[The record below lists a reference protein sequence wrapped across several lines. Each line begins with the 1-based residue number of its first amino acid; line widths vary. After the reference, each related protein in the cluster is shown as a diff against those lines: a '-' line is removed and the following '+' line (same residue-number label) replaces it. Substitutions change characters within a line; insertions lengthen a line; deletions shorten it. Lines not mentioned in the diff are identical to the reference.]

1 MRKVGSGEGMSG
13 EGMANACNDMKRR
26 QLLVRMAAGISGAVA
41 MSAGLDPFLSSGR
54 RAFAAGEELR
64 FEHAYGETVL
74 SKPAERVVSLGYN
87 VHDALLALD
96 VVPVG
101 IRQWFG
107 NQPYGVWPWAQS
119 HLGDAKPQL
128 ISGEVSMEVV
138 AGLQPD
144 LIVAVGSGI
153 SKDEYDVLSQIAP
166 VLMQPSDK
174 PAYGTGWDDLTRMVA
189 KAVGKSELA
198 EKRIAETEAKFQAMR
213 DAHPDW
219 NGMTAVCAY
228 NFGGETGAFIGSDT
242 RASFLSELGFKPTEK
257 ILSLSETQGFY
268 ARLSP
273 EDLSPLDAD
282 LLIWVSTSD
291 KVPDIQTLPLRKTL
305 RAHTDGREVFAGEI
319 MAAALSFGSI
329 LSLPYALD
337 ALKDDI
343 VLALDGDPKTP
354 VVSSKAA
361 GLAP

>member
-1 MRKVGSGEGMSG
+1 MRKVGSGEGELYAG
-13 EGMANACNDMKRR
+13 NDMKRR
-26 QLLVRMAAGISGAVA
+26 QFLRRMAAGVSGAVA
-41 MSAGLDPFLSSGR
+41 VGAGVTPFVLSAR
-54 RAFAAGEELR
+54 TAYAAGEELH
-64 FEHAYGETVL
+64 FEHVFGETVL
-74 SKPAERVVSLGYN
+74 SNPAERIVSLGYN

-138 AGLQPD
+138 ASLQPD
-144 LIVAVGSGI
+144 LIVAVGAGI

-166 VLMQPSDK
+166 VLMQPKDR
-174 PAYGTGWDDLTRMVA
+174 PAYGTTWDELTRMVG
-189 KAVGKSELA
+189 KAVGKTDLA
-198 EKRIAETEAKFQAMR
+198 EQRIAEVDAKFQTVRA
-213 DAHPDW
+213 AHPEW
-219 NGMTAVCAY
+219 SGMTAVCAY

-242 RASFLSELGFKPTEK
+242 RATFLAELGFKPTQK
-257 ILSLSETQGFY
+257 IQSLSETQGFY

-282 LLIWVSTSD
+282 LLIWVSTTD
-291 KVPDIQTLPLRKTL
+291 KVPDIQALPLRKSL
-305 RAHTDGREVFAGEI
+305 RAHIEGREVFAGEV

-337 ALKDDI
+337 GLQDDI
-343 VLALDGDPKTP
+343 VLALDGDAKTP
-354 VVSSKAA
+354 VASSTAA

>member
-1 MRKVGSGEGMSG
+1 MRTVGSGENTAKAG
-13 EGMANACNDMKRR
+13 NDMQRR
-26 QLLVRMAAGISGAVA
+26 QVLMRMAAGISGAVA
-41 MSAGLDPFLSSGR
+41 VTAGLDPFFPSIRS
-54 RAFAAGEELR
+54 ASAADGELR
-64 FEHAYGETVL
+64 FEHVFGETVL
-74 SKPAERVVSLGYN
+74 LKPAERVVSLGYN

-107 NQPYGVWPWAQS
+107 NQPYGVWPWARS
-119 HLGDAKPQL
+119 YLGDAKPQL

-166 VLMQPSDK
+166 VLMQPKDK
-174 PAYGTGWDDLTRMVA
+174 AAYGTSWDDLTRMLG
-189 KAVGKSELA
+189 KAVGKVELA
-198 EKRIAETEAKFQAMR
+198 EKRIADVEAKFQAVR
-213 DAHPDW
+213 DAHRDW
-219 NGMTAVCAY
+219 SGMTAVCAY

-242 RASFLSELGFKPTEK
+242 RATFLSELGFKPPQK
-257 ILSLSETQGFY
+257 IQALSETQGFY

-273 EDLSPLDAD
+273 EDLSPLDAN
-282 LLIWVSTSD
+282 LLIWVSTTD
-291 KVPDIQTLPLRKTL
+291 KVPDIKALPLRNTL
-305 RAHTDGREVFAGEI
+305 RAHIEGREVFAGEV
-319 MAAALSFGSI
+319 MAAALSFGSV

-354 VVSSKAA
+354 VASSTAA

>member
-1 MRKVGSGEGMSG
+1 MRKVGSGEGL
-13 EGMANACNDMKRR
+13 ANACSDMKRR
-26 QLLVRMAAGISGAVA
+26 QLLVRMAAGLSGAVA
-41 MSAGLDPFLSSGR
+41 LGAGLDPFSSFGR
-54 RAFAAGEELR
+54 KAFAAEEELR
-64 FEHAYGETVL
+64 FEHVYGETVL

-138 AGLQPD
+138 ASLQPD
-144 LIVAVGSGI
+144 LIVAVGAGI

-166 VLMQPSDK
+166 VLMQPKDE
-174 PAYGTGWDDLTRMVA
+174 PAYGTGWDELTLMVG
-189 KAVGKSELA
+189 KAVGKTELA
-198 EKRIAETEAKFQAMR
+198 EKRIAEVKAKFQAVR

-219 NGMTAVCAY
+219 SSMTAVCAY

-242 RASFLSELGFKPTEK
+242 RATFLLELGFKPPQK
-257 ILSLSETQGFY
+257 IQSLSETQGFY

-291 KVPDIQTLPLRKTL
+291 KAPDIQALPLRKTL
-305 RAHTDGREVFAGEI
+305 RAHTEGREVFAGEI

-343 VLALDGDPKTP
+343 VLALDGDLKTP
-354 VVSSKAA
+354 VASSTTA

>member
-1 MRKVGSGEGMSG
+1 MRKVGSGES
-13 EGMANACNDMKRR
+13 MANACNGMKRR
-26 QLLVRMAAGISGAVA
+26 ELLVRMAAGVSGAVA
-41 MSAGLDPFLSSGR
+41 VSAGLDPFLSFGR
-54 RAFAAGEELR
+54 SALAAGEELR
-64 FEHAYGETVL
+64 FEHVYGETVL
-74 SKPAERVVSLGYN
+74 AKPAERVVSLGYN

-96 VVPVG
+96 VAPVG

-166 VLMQPSDK
+166 VLMQPKDK
-174 PAYGTGWDDLTRMVA
+174 AAYGMGWDDLTRMVG
-189 KAVGKSELA
+189 KAVGKAELA
-198 EKRIAETEAKFQAMR
+198 EKRIADVEAKFQAVR

-219 NGMTAVCAY
+219 KGMTAVCAY
-228 NFGGETGAFIGSDT
+228 NFGGETGAFIGTDT
-242 RASFLSELGFKPTEK
+242 RATFLAELSFKPTQK

-273 EDLSPLDAD
+273 EDLAPLDAD

-291 KVPDIQTLPLRKTL
+291 KVPDIQALPLRKTL
-305 RAHTDGREVFAGEI
+305 RAHTEGREVFAGEV

-343 VLALDGDPKTP
+343 VLALDGDPETP
-354 VVSSKAA
+354 VISSKAA

>member
-1 MRKVGSGEGMSG
+1 MRKLGSGEGMASAVN
-13 EGMANACNDMKRR
+13 EMKRR
-26 QLLVRMAAGISGAVA
+26 QLLKRMAGISGGLAV
-41 MSAGLDPFLSSGR
+41 SAGLDPFFSSIR
-54 RAFAAGEELR
+54 TAFAEAEELR
-64 FEHAYGETVL
+64 FEHVYGETVL

-119 HLGDAKPQL
+119 RLGDAKPQL

-144 LIVAVGSGI
+144 LIVAVGAGI

-166 VLMQPSDK
+166 VLMQPKDK
-174 PAYGTGWDDLTRMVA
+174 PAYGTGWDELTLMLGR
-189 KAVGKSELA
+189 AVGKTELA
-198 EKRIAETEAKFQAMR
+198 EKRIAEVEAKFQAVR
-213 DAHPDW
+213 EAHPDW
-219 NGMTAVCAY
+219 SGMTAVCAY

-242 RASFLSELGFKPTEK
+242 RATFLSELGFKPTQK
-257 ILSLSETQGFY
+257 IMSLSETQGFY

-291 KVPDIQTLPLRKTL
+291 KVPDIQALPLRKTL
-305 RAHTDGREVFAGEI
+305 RAHTEGREVFAGEI
-319 MAAALSFGSI
+319 MAAALSFGSV

-337 ALKDDI
+337 VLKDDI
-343 VLALDGDPKTP
+343 ALAVDGDPKTS
-354 VVSSKAA
+354 VASSMAA

>member
-1 MRKVGSGEGMSG
+1 MRKVGSGEGM
-13 EGMANACNDMKRR
+13 ADACNGMKRR
-26 QLLVRMAAGISGAVA
+26 QFLMRMATGLSGAVA
-41 MSAGLDPFLSSGR
+41 VSAGVDPFLSSMR
-54 RAFAAGEELR
+54 PAFAAGEDLR
-64 FEHAYGETVL
+64 FEHIYGETVL

-138 AGLQPD
+138 ASLQPD

-153 SKDEYDVLSQIAP
+153 SRDEYDVLSQIAP
-166 VLMQPSDK
+166 VLMQSK
-174 PAYGTGWDDLTRMVA
+174 ANPAYGTRWDELTRMVG

-198 EKRIAETEAKFQAMR
+198 AQRIAEVEAKFQTVR

-219 NGMTAVCAY
+219 SGMTAVCAY

-242 RASFLSELGFKPTEK
+242 RATFLAELGFKQPQK
-257 ILSLSETQGFY
+257 IQSLSDTQGFY

-273 EDLSPLDAD
+273 EDLSPLDSD

-291 KVPDIQTLPLRKTL
+291 KAPDIQALPLRNTL
-305 RAHTDGREVFAGEI
+305 RAHTEGREVFAGEV

-343 VLALDGDPKTP
+343 VLALDGDPKTS

>member
-1 MRKVGSGEGMSG
+1 MRKVGSGEGMT
-13 EGMANACNDMKRR
+13 NARNDMKRR
-26 QLLVRMAAGISGAVA
+26 QFLMRMVAGISGSAAV
-41 MSAGLDPFLSSGR
+41 SAGLDPFLSSGSI
-54 RAFAAGEELR
+54 AFAAGEELR
-64 FEHAYGETVL
+64 FEHVYGETVL
-74 SKPAERVVSLGYN
+74 PKPAERVVSLGYN

-144 LIVAVGSGI
+144 LIVAVGAGI

-166 VLMQPSDK
+166 VLMQPKDR
-174 PAYGTGWDDLTRMVA
+174 PAYGTTWDELTRMVGR
-189 KAVGKSELA
+189 AVGKAELA
-198 EKRIAETEAKFQAMR
+198 ETRIKEAEAKFQAVR
-213 DAHPDW
+213 DAHPEW
-219 NGMTAVCAY
+219 SGMTAVCAY

-242 RASFLSELGFKPTEK
+242 RATFLSELGFKPTEK
-257 ILSLSETQGFY
+257 IQSLSETQGFY

-291 KVPDIQTLPLRKTL
+291 KVPDIQALPLRKTL
-305 RAHTDGREVFAGEI
+305 RAHIEGREVFAGEV

-337 ALKDDI
+337 AMKDDI
-343 VLALDGDPKTP
+343 ALALDGDPKTP
-354 VVSSKAA
+354 VASSTAA